1 MVEMDNGSAKTG
13 MARQALLQRAIL
25 DGMPDGILAVD
36 PERRVVS
43 VNERFFTVWGIPQPV
58 GALDALSG
66 TPETALVAQILLRV
80 ADPDRFAARVGRL
93 DAEPWRDD
101 ISDILLLD
109 GRTLRSHSTAL
120 GQVGGERPGRV
131 WYFRDVSDIIQFQVA
146 QADSERRYRTAFQT
160 TLDAIAVTT
169 LANGVYLDVNQAFLD
184 ITGYARDEL
193 VGRSSLDLGI
203 WADPDDRRRFSEK
216 LRASHARLQLEARF
230 RKKNGEIFWGMFS
243 VSPMEFNGVPCLLSI
258 TRDITL
264 SKAAQ
269 EELARHRDRLE
280 QLVDAR
286 TAELSR
292 AKEAA
297 EAANVAKSAFL
308 ANMSHEIRTPINAIT
323 GMAYLIRRGGLS
335 DQQRAQLDKLVGA
348 GEHLLNIVNAVLE
361 LSKIEAGK
369 AVLAE
374 SPVRLSVIADNVVS
388 MLQGRAQARQLQL
401 SAVLGALPD
410 DLVGDPTA
418 VQQALLNYATN
429 AVKFTESGSVTLRIG
444 VVEAT
449 ADSAL
454 LRFEVEDTG
463 VGIAAEALPRLFAP
477 FEQADNTMTRKHG
490 GTGLGLAITR
500 KLAEQMGGTAGAE
513 STMGRGSTFWFMARF
528 VRRRIA
534 EPARPSSQP
543 SQAEAALAR
552 DYTGRR
558 ILLAEDEP
566 INREIASTMLA
577 YAGLRVDCAEDGL
590 QALERVGSQ
599 AYDLILMDVQMP
611 NMDGL
616 EATRRIR
623 GLPGGRA
630 VPIIAMTANAFSEDR
645 ACCLEAGMDDF
656 VAKPV
661 NPEVLFAAVLHWLKA
676 PPASH

>member
-1 MVEMDNGSAKTG
+1 
-13 MARQALLQRAIL
+13 
-25 DGMPDGILAVD
+25 
-36 PERRVVS
+36 
-43 VNERFFTVWGIPQPV
+43 
-58 GALDALSG
+58 
-66 TPETALVAQILLRV
+66 
-80 ADPDRFAARVGRL
+80 
-93 DAEPWRDD
+93 
-101 ISDILLLD
+101 
-109 GRTLRSHSTAL
+109 
-120 GQVGGERPGRV
+120 
-131 WYFRDVSDIIQFQVA
+131 
-146 QADSERRYRTAFQT
+146 
-160 TLDAIAVTT
+160 
-169 LANGVYLDVNQAFLD
+169 
-184 ITGYARDEL
+184 
-193 VGRSSLDLGI
+193 
-203 WADPDDRRRFSEK
+203 
-216 LRASHARLQLEARF
+216 
-230 RKKNGEIFWGMFS
+230 
-243 VSPMEFNGVPCLLSI
+243 
-258 TRDITL
+258 
-264 SKAAQ
+264 
-269 EELARHRDRLE
+269 
-280 QLVDAR
+280 
-286 TAELSR
+286 
-292 AKEAA
+292 
-297 EAANVAKSAFL
+297 
-308 ANMSHEIRTPINAIT
+308 
-323 GMAYLIRRGGLS
+323 MAYLIRRGGLS

-401 SAVLGALPD
+401 SAALEALPD

-444 VVEAT
+444 LLEAT

-513 STMGRGSTFWFMARF
+513 STVGRGSTFWFTARF